1 MIENTGKSEVRIARV
16 ILQMTAKGV
25 LPEFQEFL
33 LSRKLAPE
41 LLVQVRD
48 TGLCL

>member
-1 MIENTGKSEVRIARV
+1 MIDNSGKSELRIARG

-33 LSRKLAPE
+33 LSNN
-41 LLVQVRD
+41 D
-48 TGLCL
+48 SGS